1 MPSHRERGMGGF
13 PVGLI
18 RAHAEGDTKIW
29 VTCLFTGE
37 MMRRGERIQD
47 NVRREEEEDHREER
61 GRY

>member
-1 MPSHRERGMGGF
+1 M
-13 PVGLI
+13 GLI

-29 VTCLFTGE
+29 VTCLFTRE